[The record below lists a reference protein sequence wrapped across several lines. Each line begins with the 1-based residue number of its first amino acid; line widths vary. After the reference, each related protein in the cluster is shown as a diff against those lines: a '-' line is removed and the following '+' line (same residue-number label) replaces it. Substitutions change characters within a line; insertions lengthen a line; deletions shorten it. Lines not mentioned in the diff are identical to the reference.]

1 MTEKE
6 RIQIRLDL
14 EGELA
19 EKFKAVKRKRG
30 LVNNTDVLRLLINET
45 YETLPTKGE
54 A

>member
-19 EKFKAVKRKRG
+19 QKFNAVKRKKG
-30 LVNNTDVLRLLINET
+30 LVNNTDVVRLLINET
-45 YETLPTKGE
+45 YESLPRKGE